1 MVMRTRSVSAEGLV
15 KPACQGLVERT
26 RAATERVVFDPN
38 DPEAVHDFRV
48 GMRRLRTVL
57 RAARSL
63 YGKKKIVALEKA
75 LKRFGDA
82 TNALRDEEVL
92 TETLEL
98 VGLSAAA
105 RRAVEAWLKR
115 RAAYERKLRRG
126 AVDLLRGDGVDKA
139 FANLLALL
147 DRGPKR
153 KFSAAQFAK
162 QQLADA
168 RAGVRALLPA
178 AADNVDALHRLR
190 IRFKRLRYT
199 TEMLGQFMTRA
210 DASEALR
217 RRTRIRQP
225 KPSAPNYAAIA
236 RLAARLQKDLGI
248 LHDVDVA
255 IETVGRARSL
265 PEPQQRSTIS
275 SLQRL
280 RRRLAVRAVDRIEEL
295 PREFLA

>member
-1 MVMRTRSVSAEGLV
+1 MGSRRVSAEGLV

-26 RAATERVVFDPN
+26 QAATERVVFDPN

-57 RAARSL
+57 RAARAL
-63 YGKKKIVALEKA
+63 YGKKKIGALEQA

-115 RAAYERKLRRG
+115 RTAYERKLRRS
-126 AVDLLRGDGVDKA
+126 AIELLRGESVNDA
-139 FANLLALL
+139 FAALLALL
-147 DRGPKR
+147 ERGPKR
-153 KFSAAQFAK
+153 KLSAAQFAK
-162 QQLADA
+162 QQLAAA
-168 RAGVRALLPA
+168 RQGVNKLLPA
-178 AADNVDALHRLR
+178 SEDNVEGLHRLR

-199 TEMLGQFMTRA
+199 SEMLGQFMTRA

-217 RRTRIRQP
+217 RRNRLRRH
-225 KPSAPNYAAIA
+225 KPSTPNYAAIA
-236 RLAARLQKDLGI
+236 RLAARMQKDLGI

-255 IETVGRARSL
+255 IETVRRARSL
-265 PEPQQRSTIS
+265 PEPQQNSTIS
-275 SLQRL
+275 SLLRL
-280 RRRLAVRAVDRIEEL
+280 RKRLATKAVERLDEL
-295 PREFLA
+295 PPQLLG